1 MDPFRTC
8 RLNQEEQDASMYAT
22 KPGMMS
28 ALLIAGLLCGCGDSP
43 QTHFVDFRHKNYPV
57 DVANVSGISH
67 HEPWGR
73 WTDGDRAVL
82 RFTKPLPST
91 FQLKLQTA
99 WAFGPNAGVLILV
112 RAGSIQKEFT
122 VTSLNQLILVDFE
135 GVVNADRLEFMIPH
149 STSPKELAVSDDPRK
164 LGLGLVSLAIRAKE
178 GH

>member
-1 MDPFRTC
+1 
-8 RLNQEEQDASMYAT
+8 MYPT
-22 KPGMMS
+22 TLGMMS
-28 ALLIAGLLCGCGDSP
+28 ALLIAGLLCGCGDST
-43 QTHFVDFRHKNYPV
+43 QTHVVDFRQKTYSA
-57 DVANVSGISH
+57 DVASVSGISH

-82 RFTKPLPST
+82 QFRKPLPST

-99 WAFGPNAGVLILV
+99 SAFVPTAGVLILV

-122 VTSLNQLILVDFE
+122 VTSLNQLILLDFD